1 MHVLYRYMRTPEAK
15 ERLSRLH
22 SKTRVT
28 VQQLK
33 RLEKRLDLVIE
44 RRGIEVDDA
53 LHQDLCSTM
62 VESSTQV
69 KEQLP
74 PGSFGRIFWDQQE
87 KNGKLKNAKS
97 MRWEPA
103 MIRFS
108 YNKCETYIYTIY
120 CTHALQMV
128 HLYQTPFKLSIRG
141 ITYVRGAEA
150 AITEDPKRLHLLYT
164 ILYWV
169 FCHCRPAA
177 HGHGHDRLLS

>member
-1 MHVLYRYMRTPEAK
+1 MYILFRYMRTPEAK

-33 RLEKRLDLVIE
+33 RVEKRLELVIE

-62 VESSTQV
+62 AESSTHV

-108 YNKCETYIYTIY
+108 HKCEIDVLYS
-120 CTHALQMV
+120 LQMV
-128 HLYQTPFKLSIRG
+128 HLYQTPFKLSI
-141 ITYVRGAEA
+141 
-150 AITEDPKRLHLLYT
+150 
-164 ILYWV
+164 
-169 FCHCRPAA
+169 
-177 HGHGHDRLLS
+177 